1 MKKKFYRSC
10 VAVLLSMVM
19 IFGGVHIG
27 AAADGGIVPFGL
39 VPPTLPVSFSVSA
52 PQSVMAKGDTQ
63 QLTYSRDPI
72 GGTLTWSSSN
82 NSVATVDSAGKVTAV
97 ATGNVTITGRYVYD
111 GTAKTSSVSIQ
122 VVNPVLGIKN
132 ATEYYIMNYNND
144 YLLSLISQ
152 SDDEYTAA
160 YLEFRMPLSIS
171 QWTVELQSDGKFQ
184 FINGFSTT
192 NKCLSVNGYNLCI
205 NTDTNASTQKF
216 TIERATEEP
225 YEGLYL
231 IKCGNEYVADN
242 ANYNVVLTSVLSDRC
257 YWSFM
262 PVEKRRAELFA
273 FNHTYVEGTVTKIFN
288 TTGNSSNFEIITDD
302 LGYYGEAYE
311 NRSSAFA
318 YQNLYKFDDI
328 FVFTGHGEAG
338 VVAFTT
344 TNNQLQGIISGHEY
358 MGYNHHD
365 EAYNI
370 NKLPANAL
378 SLARCVMY
386 MGCKTA
392 NSTDTGYNLLTETF
406 NKGAHFVLG
415 ATENTTVGQD
425 QSFIDAFFVEM
436 FDGGSIE
443 DCLMAAQD
451 AVPDHPTDYVGDIH
465 QYLN

>member
-10 VAVLLSMVM
+10 VSMLLTMVL

-27 AAADGGIVPFGL
+27 AGAV
-39 VPPTLPVSFSVSA
+39 VVRPPIYSSVEVEITNTKNIMS
-52 PQSVMAKGDTQ
+52 PSDNLQI
-63 QLTYSRDPI
+63 TYSASI
-72 GGTLTWSSSN
+72 AGGTATWSSSN
-82 NSVATVDSAGKVTAV
+82 TSVATVNANGLVTAV
-97 ATGNVTITGRYVYD
+97 SNGTATITLNYQYTGLSDSDTFTV
-111 GTAKTSSVSIQ
+111 SVING
-122 VVNPVLGIKN
+122 VAGIRAN
-132 ATEYYIMNYNND
+132 TEYYIMNYNSD
-144 YLLSLISQ
+144 ELLSLLSQ
-152 SDDEYTAA
+152 SDDAYTDA
-160 YLEFRMPLSIS
+160 YMQLRMPLNMSK
-171 QWTVELQSDGKFQ
+171 WMVELQSDGKFQ

-192 NKCLSVNGYNLCI
+192 NKCLSVNGYYLCI
-205 NTDTNASTQKF
+205 NTDTNTSTQKF
-216 TIERATEEP
+216 TIERVTAEP

-231 IKCGNEYVADN
+231 IKYGDQFVAENTTCD
-242 ANYNVVLTSVLSDRC
+242 VVLTSVLSDRC

-262 PVEKRRAELFA
+262 PVEKRRAEIFA
-273 FNHTYVEGTVTKIFN
+273 FNHTFVEGTVTKTFN

-311 NRSSAFA
+311 NRGSALA

-344 TNNQLQGIISGHEY
+344 TNNQVLGIISGHEY
-358 MGYNHHD
+358 MGYNLYD

-425 QSFIDAFFVEM
+425 QRFIDAFFVEM
-436 FDGGSIE
+436 LDGGSIE
-443 DCLMAAQD
+443 DCLIAAQD
-451 AVPDHPTDYVGDIH
+451 AVPDHPTNYVGDIH
-465 QYLN
+465 QYLK